1 MFEAWRGCR
10 RLNAAESRR
19 CGGHAIVIASLLVVI
34 AMASGCVRRT
44 ITITSEPQGA
54 LCWLNGREVGRTPI
68 TVDFLY
74 YGDYDVQLTHEGFE
88 PLLTM
93 GKAESPLWDTIPFDL
108 ATEVWPAEAH
118 SDIRWHYVMQ
128 PREENRDALIDRA
141 SQLREKL
148 LSEAPAPPASAQ
160 TQPLATTAP
169 ATQPQ

>member
-1 MFEAWRGCR
+1 M
-10 RLNAAESRR
+10 LR
-19 CGGHAIVIASLLVVI
+19 CPRPLLTVAILACGVACVALT
-34 AMASGCVRRT
+34 GCVRRT
-44 ITITSEPQGA
+44 ISISSEPAGA

-128 PREENRDALIDRA
+128 PREDNRDALIDRA

-148 LSEAPAPPASAQ
+148 LSEAPVPPASAQ
-160 TQPLATTAP
+160 TQPQATTAP